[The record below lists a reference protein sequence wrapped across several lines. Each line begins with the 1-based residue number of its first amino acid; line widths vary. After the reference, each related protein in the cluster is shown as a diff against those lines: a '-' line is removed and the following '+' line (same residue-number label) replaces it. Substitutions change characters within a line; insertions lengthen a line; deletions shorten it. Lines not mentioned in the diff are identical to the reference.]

1 MLGQHGRRWWVNI
14 KQTFWSRVC
23 QSHIFI
29 FLVWSLCAQNWSKI
43 HHALD
48 NSLCWQYIY
57 RPTWVRWTRHAI
69 WRMSQ
74 GWLVFDKHS
83 GRWSHIQ
90 AGWVVSR
97 RYRGGGQGWLCG
109 CPVQMEC
116 PCFQRRD
123 NGNPLPL
130 GAIQNGQHPAG
141 NSRMSYQIKQGAARA
156 KLEPHASVR
165 ETLAWR

>member
-1 MLGQHGRRWWVNI
+1 MNKQSTSTMLGQHGRRWWVNI

-29 FLVWSLCAQNWSKI
+29 FLVWSLCAQNWSKT

-97 RYRGGGQGWLCG
+97 RYRGGGGGTKLTLWLPRPDG
-109 CPVQMEC
+109 MSVFPETW
-116 PCFQRRD
+116 QRES
-123 NGNPLPL
+123 
-130 GAIQNGQHPAG
+130 PAAG
-141 NSRMSYQIKQGAARA
+141 SDPERTAPRGKQQDVIPDQTGRC
-156 KLEPHASVR
+156 
-165 ETLAWR
+165 